1 MLITGNFAV
10 FLVATLTLCAI
21 PGPDMLY
28 VIARSIGQGRKAG
41 IVSAFGFSVGLL
53 VHTCGAALGFSAL
66 LMSSPL
72 AYSIVKY
79 VGAAYLIFLGI
90 NMLLSKKSISSFGK
104 LKQASFKRI
113 FSQAIITNVLNPKIA
128 LFFLAFL
135 PQFVN
140 ISEGAVGWQI
150 LILGIIFN
158 IIGTLW
164 NIIVAFMAGFA
175 GDWLKNRPKF
185 SRLQQWFT
193 GGVLIF
199 LGIHIALSQIS

>member
-1 MLITGNFAV
+1 MLSTENFAV

-90 NMLLSKKSISSFGK
+90 NMLLSKKSISSLGK
-104 LKQASFKRI
+104 LKQASLKRI
-113 FSQAIITNVLNPKIA
+113 FGQAIITNVLNPKIA

-140 ISEGAVGWQI
+140 MSEGAVGWQI
-150 LILGIIFN
+150 LTLGIIFN

-175 GDWLKNRPKF
+175 GDWLKNRPKL
-185 SRLQQWFT
+185 SRFQQWFT
-193 GGVLIF
+193 GGILIS